1 MSVETISSSE
11 LNKLMTIYEVYK
23 QESHQDKTSFLQL
36 SNWMEQKQITETI
49 MERICQPGE
58 IIIREDEGVVGW
70 FV

>member
-1 MSVETISSSE
+1 
-11 LNKLMTIYEVYK
+11 MTIYGVYK
-23 QESHQDKTSFLQL
+23 QESHQDKTPFLQL
-36 SNWMEQKQITETI
+36 SNWVEQKQIAEAI